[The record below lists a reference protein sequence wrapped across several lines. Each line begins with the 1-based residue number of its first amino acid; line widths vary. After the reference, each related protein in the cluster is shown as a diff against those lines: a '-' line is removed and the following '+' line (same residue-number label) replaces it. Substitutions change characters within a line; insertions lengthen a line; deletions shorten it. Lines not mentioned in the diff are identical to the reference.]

1 MNKNKEKL
9 LAKRYSSEKRFQF
22 LGKSAIFM
30 ALLFLAIFIFKIF
43 STGYTAFQK
52 TWLIV
57 PVNFD
62 AETMYLD
69 ANPSKEDLEDAD
81 YFEISLQSMFNLDK
95 NANEKQQNELKK
107 MVSYFFEREIKQELI
122 NDPSLLG
129 KTKDVY
135 ITASDDLDQVF
146 KGNYPRDLPENQ
158 RRVTDYQLKIF
169 DQLVEQGKVESKF
182 NLSFFTYPDSREAEL
197 AGIASSFM
205 GSIFS
210 ILVCLAIAFPVAVL
224 AAIYLEEFAP
234 KNRFTDF
241 IEVNINNLAAV
252 PSIVFGLLGL
262 GILLAVFQLPRSTP
276 LVGGITL
283 SLMTLPTIIIACR
296 ASLKAVPP
304 SIREA
309 ALAMGASRMQ
319 TTMHHTVPLSMP
331 GTLSGTIIGL
341 AQALGETA
349 PLILIGMVAFVN
361 TIPGSPMDPAASL
374 PVQIYIWAESAE
386 RGFVE
391 KVSACIM
398 VLLGFLIV
406 MNLFAQ
412 IIRHKF
418 EKNGVNMIKI
428 SAKNV
433 DVFYG
438 KKQALFNINLDIEE
452 NQVTA
457 LIGPSGC
464 GKSTFLRCLNR
475 MNDVIDI
482 CKVQGEIVIND
493 FNINDKGC
501 DVVRLREKIGMVFQ
515 KPNPFPKTL
524 YENISYGPTIHGMA
538 QSKQEMDEIV
548 ETSLKKAALWEEV
561 KDRLHE
567 PGTGLSGGQ
576 QQRLCIARAISVQP
590 EVILMDEP
598 CSALDPIATAQIEEL
613 IDELKKEH
621 TIIIVTHSMAQAAR
635 VSQNTGFF
643 HLGELIEHGSTDK
656 IFKNP
661 ENNKTQDY
669 ITGRFG

>member
-1 MNKNKEKL
+1 MNKNKEQL
-9 LAKRYSSEKRFQF
+9 LNKRYRAERRFRLYGQ
-22 LGKSAIFM
+22 SAIFM
-30 ALLFLAIFIFKIF
+30 ALLFLTIFIFKIF

-62 AETMYLD
+62 AEMMMID
-69 ANPSKEDLEDAD
+69 QNPSKEDLQDAD
-81 YFEISLQSMFNLDK
+81 YYDIALKSMADLDQ
-95 NANEKQQNELKK
+95 NANDDQKNQLKR
-107 MVSYFFEREIKQELI
+107 MVSYFFEKEIKNEIL
-122 NDPSLLG
+122 NDPSLIG
-129 KTKDVY
+129 KTKEVY
-135 ITASDDLDQVF
+135 LTASDDLDQVF
-146 KGNYPRDLPENQ
+146 KGNYPRDLQEDQ
-158 RRVTDYQLKIF
+158 RRVSDYQLKIF
-169 DQLVEQGKVESKF
+169 DQLVAKGKVESKF
-182 NLSFFTYPDSREAEL
+182 NISFFTYADSREAEL

-210 ILVCLAIAFPVAVL
+210 ILVCLMIAFPVAVL

-262 GILLAVFQLPRSTP
+262 GVLLAIFHLPRSTP

-283 SLMTLPTIIIACR
+283 SLMTLPTIIIAAR

-341 AQALGETA
+341 AQALGETP

-398 VLLGFLIV
+398 VLLGFLII

-418 EKNGVNMIKI
+418 EKKW
-428 SAKNV
+428 S
-433 DVFYG
+433 
-438 KKQALFNINLDIEE
+438 
-452 NQVTA
+452 
-457 LIGPSGC
+457 
-464 GKSTFLRCLNR
+464 
-475 MNDVIDI
+475 
-482 CKVQGEIVIND
+482 
-493 FNINDKGC
+493 
-501 DVVRLREKIGMVFQ
+501 
-515 KPNPFPKTL
+515 
-524 YENISYGPTIHGMA
+524 
-538 QSKQEMDEIV
+538 
-548 ETSLKKAALWEEV
+548 
-561 KDRLHE
+561 
-567 PGTGLSGGQ
+567 
-576 QQRLCIARAISVQP
+576 
-590 EVILMDEP
+590 
-598 CSALDPIATAQIEEL
+598 
-613 IDELKKEH
+613 
-621 TIIIVTHSMAQAAR
+621 
-635 VSQNTGFF
+635 
-643 HLGELIEHGSTDK
+643 
-656 IFKNP
+656 
-661 ENNKTQDY
+661 
-669 ITGRFG
+669 

>member
-1 MNKNKEKL
+1 MNKNKEQL
-9 LAKRYSSEKRFQF
+9 LNKRYKAEQRFR
-22 LGKSAIFM
+22 LYGLSAIFM
-30 ALLFLAIFIFKIF
+30 ALLFLTIFIFKIF
-43 STGYTAFQK
+43 STGYSAFQK

-57 PVNFD
+57 PVTFD
-62 AETMYLD
+62 AELMMLD
-69 ANPSKEDLEDAD
+69 QNPSKEDLQDAD
-81 YFEISLQSMFNLDK
+81 YYDIALKSMADLDP
-95 NANEKQQNELKK
+95 NANEDQENELKR
-107 MVSYFFEREIKQELI
+107 MVSYFFEKEIKNELL
-122 NDPSLLG
+122 NDPNLIG
-129 KTKDVY
+129 KTKEVY
-135 ITASDDLDQVF
+135 LTASDDLDQVF
-146 KGNYPRDLPENQ
+146 KGNYPRDWPEDQ
-158 RRVTDYQLKIF
+158 RRVSDYQLKIF
-169 DQLVEQGKVESKF
+169 DQLVANGKVESKF
-182 NLSFFTYPDSREAEL
+182 NISFFTNADSREAEL

-210 ILVCLAIAFPVAVL
+210 ILVCLMIAFPVAVL

-262 GILLAVFQLPRSTP
+262 GVLLAIFQLPRSTP

-283 SLMTLPTIIIACR
+283 SLMTLPTIIIAAR

-398 VLLGFLIV
+398 VLLGFLII

-418 EKNGVNMIKI
+418 EKKW
-428 SAKNV
+428 S
-433 DVFYG
+433 
-438 KKQALFNINLDIEE
+438 
-452 NQVTA
+452 
-457 LIGPSGC
+457 
-464 GKSTFLRCLNR
+464 
-475 MNDVIDI
+475 
-482 CKVQGEIVIND
+482 
-493 FNINDKGC
+493 
-501 DVVRLREKIGMVFQ
+501 
-515 KPNPFPKTL
+515 
-524 YENISYGPTIHGMA
+524 
-538 QSKQEMDEIV
+538 
-548 ETSLKKAALWEEV
+548 
-561 KDRLHE
+561 
-567 PGTGLSGGQ
+567 
-576 QQRLCIARAISVQP
+576 
-590 EVILMDEP
+590 
-598 CSALDPIATAQIEEL
+598 
-613 IDELKKEH
+613 
-621 TIIIVTHSMAQAAR
+621 
-635 VSQNTGFF
+635 
-643 HLGELIEHGSTDK
+643 
-656 IFKNP
+656 
-661 ENNKTQDY
+661 
-669 ITGRFG
+669 